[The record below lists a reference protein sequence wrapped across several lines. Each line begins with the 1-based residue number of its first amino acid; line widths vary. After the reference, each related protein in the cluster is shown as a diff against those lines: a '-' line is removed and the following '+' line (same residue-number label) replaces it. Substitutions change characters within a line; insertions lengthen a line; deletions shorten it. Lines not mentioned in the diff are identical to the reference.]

1 MLAGWMDGCRTC
13 HAFGLICPSNWSIGP
28 LGSIYLMPQVASFL
42 FCMDCHYNV
51 RTCHWTFS
59 LYLCVRPDFLP
70 LSTQLDA
77 RPVPWSLA
85 PVWCSR
91 AEPTT
96 MPCTRENSPPTR
108 RLLARVSSST
118 PVVILVFREPF
129 FVCQLMM
136 PSFSCPSRIL
146 NRQEQVPPPVWNS
159 SQLGKGF
166 SHYLLI
172 KWVVNIFRALY
183 SAFFLLQARR
193 WFICI

>member
-51 RTCHWTFS
+51 RTCS
-59 LYLCVRPDFLP
+59 LNIQSLLVCKSGLSSVVNATRRMTSALVACSGVVQPSWANDHAVYEGKLP
-70 LSTQLDA
+70 SG
-77 RPVPWSLA
+77 
-85 PVWCSR
+85 
-91 AEPTT
+91 
-96 MPCTRENSPPTR
+96 

-118 PVVILVFREPF
+118 PMVVLVFREPF

-136 PSFSCPSRIL
+136 PSFSCPLRIL